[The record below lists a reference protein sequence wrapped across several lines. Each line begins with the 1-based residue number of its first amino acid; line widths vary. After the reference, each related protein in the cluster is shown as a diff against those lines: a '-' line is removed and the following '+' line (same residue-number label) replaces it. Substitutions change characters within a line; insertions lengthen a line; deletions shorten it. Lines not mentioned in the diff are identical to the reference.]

1 MTQPAASTAEV
12 EASIRCL
19 KVIDT
24 DSHISEP
31 LDLWSSRAPAG
42 YRDRL
47 PRVVEVDGERH
58 WVVDSDVTSARQ
70 TRPVSSHATAAN
82 RKGSSSWAG
91 RTRTCMWHRTT

>member
-1 MTQPAASTAEV
+1 MTQPAASTVEV

-47 PRVVEVDGERH
+47 PRVVEIDGERH
-58 WVVDSDVTSARQ
+58 WVVDSDVDLGKTNPTSVVARPQ
-70 TRPVSSHATAAN
+70 VERARIHGLVARGP
-82 RKGSSSWAG
+82 
-91 RTRTCMWHRTT
+91 CMWHRTT